1 MRFWALFTVL
11 TLVATL
17 APAQDKKELLPIPE
31 IKLDRKDPLSY
42 EKDIEPILASKC
54 LYCHSGNVI
63 EGRYDMSSHAG
74 VMKGGKRGAVI
85 VPGKAD
91 LSILYHFSSRKIKP
105 IMPPKSEEPL
115 DPQELALVKLWID
128 QGAKAPNGVK
138 VRPKVAL
145 TLPPALVKP
154 VRAIAV
160 FGTTV
165 AAGRGNAV
173 YLWDA
178 KDGQYLKTFSDP
190 LVVGVDKKPIPV
202 AHMSLVESMAFSPD
216 GKTLATGSY
225 QEVVLWD
232 VEKASIRQRL
242 TGFVDRVVA
251 LSWSP
256 DGKLLATGG
265 GAPTE
270 DGELKVFDAAGKQ
283 LLDIKPSHSD
293 TVFGVSFSPD
303 GTKLASCGADKFVKV
318 FEIPSGKLLK
328 SFEGHTHH
336 VLGIGWKADGK
347 FLASGGADNSLK
359 IWDYEKGEQSRTVPN
374 AHTKQITSL
383 TFAGKTIGFL
393 TTSGDASV
401 KLWNVDNGGQIRQFA
416 GGADFLYAAASSADG
431 KVVVTGGEEG
441 LIRIY
446 NGETAAL
453 IKVAYPPGEEP
464 KKDK

>member
-1 MRFWALFTVL
+1 MRLWALSATVL
-11 TLVATL
+11 FASATYAQD
-17 APAQDKKELLPIPE
+17 APAKKDLPPIPE
-31 IKLDRKDPLSY
+31 IKLDRKEPVSY
-42 EKDIEPILASKC
+42 EKDVEPILAVKC

-63 EGRYDMSSHAG
+63 EGKYDMSSYAG
-74 VMKGGKRGAVI
+74 VMKGGKRGQVI
-85 VPGKAD
+85 VPGKASE
-91 LSILYHFSSRKIKP
+91 SILYHFSSRKIKP

-115 DPQELALVKLWID
+115 DSQELAMVKLWID
-128 QGAKAPNGVK
+128 QGAKAPNGIK

-154 VRAIAV
+154 VRAV
-160 FGTTV
+160 SVTGTTV

-173 YLWDA
+173 YLWDT
-178 KDGQYLKTFSDP
+178 KDGKYLKTFSDP
-190 LVVGVDKKPIPV
+190 LVVGPDKKPLPV
-202 AHMSLVESMAFSPD
+202 AHLSLVESMVFSPD
-216 GKTLATGSY
+216 GKTLATGSF

-293 TVFGVSFSPD
+293 TVFGVAFSPD

-347 FLASGGADNSLK
+347 FLASGGADNAVK
-359 IWDYEKGEQSRTVPN
+359 IWDYEKGEQSRTVQN

-383 TFAGKTIGFL
+383 AFAGKIGFL

-401 KLWNVDNGGQIRQFA
+401 KLWNPDNGGQMRQFV
-416 GGADFLYAAASSADG
+416 GGTDFIYAAASSADG
-431 KVVVTGGEEG
+431 KVVVSGGEEG
-441 LIRIY
+441 LVRIY
-446 NGETAAL
+446 NGENGTL
-453 IKVAYPPGEEP
+453 IKVAYAPGEEP
-464 KKDK
+464 KK